1 MNTGGG
7 KTVVGLLMLKSCLN
21 EGVGPAV
28 YVTPD
33 NYLVSNGHLDAAKVS
48 AQGKGETSPV
58 TKTEDCKGNTANAK
72 LIACLQPD
80 RRVEIAVSGTR

>member
-33 NYLVSNGHLDAAKVS
+33 NYLVSQAK
-48 AQGKGETSPV
+48 
-58 TKTEDCKGNTANAK
+58 
-72 LIACLQPD
+72 
-80 RRVEIAVSGTR
+80 GTLGAL